1 MSGAFPEDT
10 SAFDAWAKAH
20 LEGWRGPSAVKKFP
34 TGQSNPTYLIDAASG
49 RYVLRRK
56 PPGKLLKSAHL
67 IEREFRV
74 LKALEGVGYPAPRA
88 LALCEDEGVIG
99 TAFYL
104 MTFVDGRVLWNPA
117 LPELERQDRRPIYDA
132 MNEGLARLHLIDVAA
147 AGLSDYGKP
156 GSYFVRQYQRWTDQY
171 RSSETARME
180 DMERLIAWLADKVP
194 ADDGR
199 VALVHGDWRIDNMIF
214 DAYSPRL
221 LAVLDWE
228 LSTLGHPF
236 ADLAY
241 QCMQWRLPAGKVSR
255 IGRRRPG
262 GERHPDRSRICRRL
276 LRANGA
282 QEHSRLD
289 LPHRLQLL
297 PQHRDP
303 PGRLQALT
311 RRQRVESG
319 ARPAIGRVGAAGGPY
334 RLGVGRGR
342 ELGHV
347 RRPAPPR
354 VAVLPVMIAHA
365 KRRADPAASVRASL
379 PALERWQSGRSRR
392 TRNAE
397 YAQAYRGF
405 ESLPLRH
412 DLSD

>member
-10 SAFDAWAKAH
+10 RALDAWASAH
-20 LEGWRGPSAVKKFP
+20 VEGWRGPSAAKKFAA
-34 TGQSNPTYLIDAASG
+34 GQSNPTYLIDAASG

-74 LKALEGVGYPAPRA
+74 LKALEGVGYPAPRP

-117 LPELERQDRRPIYDA
+117 LPELEREDRRPIYDA
-132 MNEGLARLHLIDVAA
+132 MNEGLVKLHTIDVAQ

-156 GSYFVRQYQRWTDQY
+156 GSYYARQYQRWTDQY
-171 RSSETARME
+171 RASETAKIE

-214 DAYSPRL
+214 DAGSPRL

-241 QCMQWRLPAGKVSR
+241 QCMQWRLPAGR
-255 IGRRRPG
+255 YRGLG
-262 GERHPDRSRICRRL
+262 GVDRAASGIPTEAEYVAAYCRRMGL
-276 LRANGA
+276 KEIPDWTFLIAFSFFRSIAIHQGVYKR
-282 QEHSRLD
+282 SLD
-289 LPHRLQLL
+289 GNASNPEL
-297 PQHRDP
+297 
-303 PGRLQALT
+303 A
-311 RRQRVESG
+311 RQFG
-319 ARPAIGRVGAAGGPY
+319 
-334 RLGVGRGR
+334 
-342 ELGHV
+342 
-347 RRPAPPR
+347 
-354 VAVLPVMIAHA
+354 
-365 KRRADPAASVRASL
+365 
-379 PALERWQSGRSRR
+379 
-392 TRNAE
+392 
-397 YAQAYRGF
+397 
-405 ESLPLRH
+405 ESLPLLARVAVEGIEGKN
-412 DLSD
+412 DRPA